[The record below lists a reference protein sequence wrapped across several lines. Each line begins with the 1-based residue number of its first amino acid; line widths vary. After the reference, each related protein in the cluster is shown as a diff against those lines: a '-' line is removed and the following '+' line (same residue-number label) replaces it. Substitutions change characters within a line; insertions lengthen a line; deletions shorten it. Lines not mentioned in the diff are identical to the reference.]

1 MATTITYADI
11 KPIIG
16 ILAATSTWD
25 TELGV
30 ICTDVGAAVDAAVGS
45 TSLTANAALVT
56 EAAILIAAGTG
67 GLGMMNRPGYAEAV
81 AVAGL
86 SVGPL
91 NKDGFVNLIDLGWKM
106 LAPFLADAWAKSLA
120 DVAESAR
127 QKLLAEARDDD
138 VAAQADAELAQIV
151 NDAAL
156 AGSQKTK
163 VDADIT
169 KSAQETALL
178 TKEVLTEAEKPDKV
192 IADTALATAM
202 AADATARANLSA
214 ARLARMT
221 AEETGITGTDSALE
235 SHENIPDA
243 TFPIDSSEYYNGPG
257 S

>member
-1 MATTITYADI
+1 MATSIAHADV

-16 ILAATSTWD
+16 ILAATATWD
-25 TELGV
+25 SELDT
-30 ICTDVGAAVDAAVGS
+30 ICTACGGAVDAAVGS
-45 TSLTANAALVT
+45 TSLTANAALVK

-67 GLGMMNRPGYAEAV
+67 GLGMMNRPGYAEEV

-86 SVGPL
+86 TVGPL
-91 NKDGFVNLIDLGWKM
+91 DKDGFVELVDLGWKM

-127 QKLLAEARDDD
+127 QKILAEARDDD
-138 VAAQADAELAQIV
+138 VSAQADAELAQIV
-151 NDAAL
+151 GDAAL
-156 AGSQKTK
+156 VGSQKAK
-163 VDADIT
+163 VDAEELEVDQ
-169 KSAQETALL
+169 KTALL
-178 TKEVLTEAEKPDKV
+178 TKEVLTEAERPDKV
-192 IADTALATAM
+192 IADTALSTAM

-235 SHENIPDA
+235 SHENGPDA
-243 TFPIDSSEYYNGPG
+243 TFPIDSVEYYNGSG

>member
-1 MATTITYADI
+1 MATNIGYADI

-25 TELGV
+25 TELDV
-30 ICTDVGAAVDAAVGS
+30 ICTDVEAAVDAAVGA
-45 TSLTANAALVT
+45 TSLSANAALVN
-56 EAAILIAAGTG
+56 EAAILIAAGSG

-86 SVGPL
+86 TVGPL
-91 NKDGFVNLIDLGWKM
+91 TKEGFIELIDLGWKM

-138 VAAQADAELAQIV
+138 VAAQADSELLQIQ

-156 AGSQKTK
+156 VGAQKLK
-163 VDADIT
+163 VDAEELETDQ
-169 KSAQETALL
+169 KTALL
-178 TKEVLTEAEKPDKV
+178 TKEVLTEAQRPAKV
-192 IADTALATAM
+192 TADTALATAM

-235 SHENIPDA
+235 SHENADDLVFATDA
-243 TFPIDSSEYYNGPG
+243 SGYYNGPG